1 MHVYDMLPKM
11 SGGGSGVGAD
21 GSTITDRLNRQMI
34 GGNTSG
40 FMDVNAWLETQGLRK
55 DGPRTGEELVDPI
68 YSVWIPVPTGVD
80 SVWKSLSRAL
90 ADHSSAHKEPMKWY
104 LMWLQFFFLH
114 AELSGA
120 PSTSTCQGS
129 DGNEPQ
135 GTPSFNVSSSKSP
148 KLYEKVLETYCVCH
162 GMVTGVKA
170 KPEDHKFLQ
179 AHINMVAPT
188 FDTRMVDAIKATAAE
203 LESRVRG
210 KKAGNNV
217 ADTAAT
223 LGEQVKRSSPVLGA
237 LAPRTG
243 LWVESLVR

>member
-1 MHVYDMLPKM
+1 
-11 SGGGSGVGAD
+11 
-21 GSTITDRLNRQMI
+21 
-34 GGNTSG
+34 
-40 FMDVNAWLETQGLRK
+40 
-55 DGPRTGEELVDPI
+55 
-68 YSVWIPVPTGVD
+68 
-80 SVWKSLSRAL
+80 
-90 ADHSSAHKEPMKWY
+90 
-104 LMWLQFFFLH
+104 
-114 AELSGA
+114 
-120 PSTSTCQGS
+120 
-129 DGNEPQ
+129 
-135 GTPSFNVSSSKSP
+135 
-148 KLYEKVLETYCVCH
+148 
-162 GMVTGVKA
+162 MVTGVKA

>member
-40 FMDVNAWLETQGLRK
+40 FMDSNIWLETKGLRK

-114 AELSGA
+114 TELSGA
-120 PSTSTCQGS
+120 PSTSTCQGGE
-129 DGNEPQ
+129 GNAPQ

-148 KLYEKVLETYCVCH
+148 KLYEKVLETYCICH

-179 AHINMVAPT
+179 QHINMVSPT

-223 LGEQVKRSSPVLGA
+223 LGIEVRFSPQSSALKRRGLGFGA
-237 LAPRTG
+237 G
-243 LWVESLVR
+243 LW